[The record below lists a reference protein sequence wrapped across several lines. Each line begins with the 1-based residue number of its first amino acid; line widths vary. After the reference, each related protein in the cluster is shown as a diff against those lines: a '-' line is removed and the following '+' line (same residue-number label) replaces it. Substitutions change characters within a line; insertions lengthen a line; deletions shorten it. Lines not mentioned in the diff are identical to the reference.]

1 MTASCSVCFCRHLAL
16 ILLLSIYI
24 VKSREYTY
32 RMAIIPMTE
41 TIVIIGSGLAGL
53 SAARRLQQAGHQALI
68 LDKGRRI
75 GGRMSTRRAE
85 GFLFNHGAQFVT
97 ARSER
102 FKAVCQAAVDV
113 GKLASWPLDGREQ
126 ALSGTPAMRGLAE
139 FMGQGL
145 RIEQD
150 VEVEHII
157 CRADGLVHL
166 SLSNK
171 TPITCRHLLVTCPAP
186 QTARLLAT
194 AAPRLAAAAAEVRYA
209 PCWTVMAG
217 FSAPLALPAAP
228 VQTHTGIVGWATYE
242 GSRPEANGHAALTLQ
257 ANADY
262 STAHLE
268 DPHEQICTALL
279 AAFEAECEISL
290 PATAYLSA
298 HRWRYAKVERSC
310 AEQDPF
316 FSPHEGGSITVA
328 GDWHPAEGEG
338 NRRGTGTRAED
349 AFLSGER
356 AASRLIETLVQ

>member
-157 CRADGLVHL
+157 CAADGW
-166 SLSNK
+166 SISACQ
-171 TPITCRHLLVTCPAP
+171 TRHK
-186 QTARLLAT
+186 
-194 AAPRLAAAAAEVRYA
+194 
-209 PCWTVMAG
+209 
-217 FSAPLALPAAP
+217 LPAGICLLP
-228 VQTHTGIVGWATYE
+228 VRHRKQPGCWPRRRRAW
-242 GSRPEANGHAALTLQ
+242 RLQ
-257 ANADY
+257 
-262 STAHLE
+262 L
-268 DPHEQICTALL
+268 Q
-279 AAFEAECEISL
+279 
-290 PATAYLSA
+290 
-298 HRWRYAKVERSC
+298 RS
-310 AEQDPF
+310 DMPR
-316 FSPHEGGSITVA
+316 A
-328 GDWHPAEGEG
+328 GP
-338 NRRGTGTRAED
+338 
-349 AFLSGER
+349 
-356 AASRLIETLVQ
+356 